1 MKLDEFLNQNVVT
14 GFEYIENVT
23 IINVIV
29 EDSQLYGI
37 DIDTSNIES
46 GTPVL
51 KTSTFTIIDDI
62 LHVEGLELNILETY
76 IISIEPI

>member
-1 MKLDEFLNQNVVT
+1 MKLAEFLNQNVVT

>member
-14 GFEYIENVT
+14 AFEYIENVT
-23 IINVIV
+23 IINAIV
-29 EDSQLYGI
+29 EDSQIYGI

-62 LHVEGLELNILETY
+62 LNVDGLELNISETY
-76 IISIEPI
+76 IMSSNI